1 MFGQENF
8 ALNTLAFWYL
18 MQAMKDIKKKKEKR

>member
-8 ALNTLAFWYL
+8 ALNALAYWFL
-18 MQAMKDIKKKKEKR
+18 MQMIKEAKDKKEKR

>member
-8 ALNTLAFWYL
+8 ALNVLAYWFF
-18 MQAMKDIKKKKEKR
+18 MQMIKENKDKKEKR

>member
-8 ALNTLAFWYL
+8 ALNALAFWYFI
-18 MQAMKDIKKKKEKR
+18 QAMKDIKKKKENR

>member
-8 ALNTLAFWYL
+8 ALNALAYWLL
-18 MQAMKDIKKKKEKR
+18 MQTIKEAKDKKEKR

>member
-8 ALNTLAFWYL
+8 ALNALAFWYL
-18 MQAMKDIKKKKEKR
+18 TQAIKDIKKKKDKR